1 MAKKNIEAQ
10 QLELFG
16 GLKDQGNKI
25 DPISKN
31 KVPVGST
38 KKEVRDDIPAQL
50 SEGEFVLPADVVRY
64 HGLEKIMG
72 LRDQAKSGLGKM
84 EAMGQMGN
92 PDEATLPDSTPF
104 SPRPMAQGGLNQ
116 PAPFGVNVAQPQNVS
131 TRQSQY
137 APPNFDINPP
147 RPVIQPTPII
157 QPVPQPIQPQPM
169 PPQQQQPPQTGY
181 EDLMGSPFG
190 QLPKSEVK
198 TYKNKTTGQIL
209 NIPFVNGYPVYPI
222 PDGFVLLSEADDSMP
237 KAPSDGSVGTQL
249 QEDKDDRDQQPLT
262 PAGGQSESFDFGKVG
277 DFLKE
282 NALGLA
288 GSLVGGPVLGFLG
301 KQADKKRKGE
311 VTDDPFA
318 FEDKK
323 GKPRID
329 VLGGVVTSG
338 KVGRDVGDTEVVT
351 RGVFNNQGFAIN
363 VNPKDK
369 AKYGGPARNAQG
381 HTVYRTITDQ
391 VKAAKSAIDSGW
403 FGGPLSPMEYFGL
416 TSEQKDNYDKFS
428 TSLGL
433 IDQNYRTEGRNSK
446 AYQRFLDSITTNDNV
461 GGSGKT
467 PEKEGEGYLVSN
479 GKAYKGEYIV
489 NKTTGDLQFEKEGGG
504 TIVAVTGP
512 DGTAKVG
519 DLTGSGL
526 KTKPGLLVKKE
537 DEMAGVA
544 EAQAAEQRRKDEAEA
559 RRKAEEQRKKAEAE
573 KLRQQKEADAYQKQ
587 LEDKARQARLEK
599 AAKEAAEA
607 RAAQRQREKDREE
620 ADRRAAEQDAARA
633 AEREQNRRDREER
646 AGRGSGTGRRGGQ
659 GIVRAKGGLAS
670 KPKKLNMKRGGL
682 ASIK

>member
-1 MAKKNIEAQ
+1 MAKKNVEAQ

-16 GLKDQGNKI
+16 GLKDQGNKV
-25 DPISKN
+25 DPVSKN
-31 KVPVGST
+31 KVPIGST

-72 LRDQAKSGLGKM
+72 LRDQAKSGLVKM

-92 PDEATLPDSTPF
+92 PDEATLPDNTPF
-104 SPRPMAQGGLNQ
+104 NPRPMAQGGSNE
-116 PAPFGVNVAQPQNVS
+116 PAPFGVNVAQPQNVL
-131 TRQSQY
+131 TKQSQY
-137 APPNFDINPP
+137 TPPNVGINPP
-147 RPVIQPTPII
+147 PPVVQPTPMPMPVPQPVQP
-157 QPVPQPIQPQPM
+157 QPVPQ
-169 PPQQQQPPQTGY
+169 QQQAPTYQ
-181 EDLMGSPFG
+181 DLMGTPFG

-198 TYKNKTTGQIL
+198 TYKNKETGQIL
-209 NIPFVNGYPVYPI
+209 NIPFVDGNPVYSI
-222 PDGFVLLSEADDSMP
+222 PEGFVLLSEADDSMP
-237 KAPSDGSVGTQL
+237 KPPEEGSVGTVKPK
-249 QEDKDDRDQQPLT
+249 EDKDDRDRQPLP

-282 NALGLA
+282 NALGIA
-288 GSLVGGPVLGFLG
+288 GSVVGGPFLGFLG
-301 KQADKKRKGE
+301 RQVDKKRKGE
-311 VTDDPFA
+311 TTESGLTMADDETFGLGQP
-318 FEDKK
+318 K
-323 GKPRID
+323 ID
-329 VLGGVVTSG
+329 VLGDVAVSG
-338 KVGRDVGDTEVVT
+338 KVGRNVGDTEVVT

-416 TSEQKDNYDKFS
+416 TSEQKDKYDKFS

-446 AYQRFLDSITTNDNV
+446 AYQRFLDSITTNDNI
-461 GGSGKT
+461 GGSGKA
-467 PEKEGEGYLVSN
+467 PAKEGDGYLVSN
-479 GKAYKGEYIV
+479 GKAYKGKYV
-489 NKTTGDLQFEKEGGG
+489 RNQTTGDMQFEREGGG

-526 KTKPGLLVKKE
+526 KTQPLVKKE

-544 EAQAAEQRRKDEAEA
+544 EAQAAEQRRKDEAEKA
-559 RRKAEEQRKKAEAE
+559 RKAAEEARQAKLEKDAKAAVEARAKQRQEEIEAE
-573 KLRQQKEADAYQKQ
+573 K
-587 LEDKARQARLEK
+587 
-599 AAKEAAEA
+599 
-607 RAAQRQREKDREE
+607 QRQREQRESE
-620 ADRRAAEQDAARA
+620 RDARRE
-633 AEREQNRRDREER
+633 RDRQQR
-646 AGRGSGTGRRGGQ
+646 AGSGTGTGRRGGQ

-682 ASIK
+682 ASIQ

>member
-1 MAKKNIEAQ
+1 MAKKNVEAQ

-16 GLKDQGNKI
+16 GLKDQGNKV
-25 DPISKN
+25 DPVSKN
-31 KVPVGST
+31 KVPIGST

-92 PDEATLPDSTPF
+92 PDEATLPDNTPF
-104 SPRPMAQGGLNQ
+104 NPRPMAQGGFNQ
-116 PAPFGVNVAQPQNVS
+116 PPPLFGVSVTEPQSVL
-131 TRQSQY
+131 TKQSQY
-137 APPNFDINPP
+137 ASPNVGINPP
-147 RPVIQPTPII
+147 PPVVQPAPMPMPMPVPEQPVQP
-157 QPVPQPIQPQPM
+157 QPVPQ
-169 PPQQQQPPQTGY
+169 QQQAPTYQ
-181 EDLMGSPFG
+181 DLMGTPFG

-209 NIPFVNGYPVYPI
+209 NIPFVDGNPVYSI
-222 PDGFVLLSEADDSMP
+222 PEGFVLLSEADDSMP
-237 KAPSDGSVGTQL
+237 KPPEEGSVGTIKPK
-249 QEDKDDRDQQPLT
+249 EDKDDRDRQPLP
-262 PAGGQSESFDFGKVG
+262 PAGGQSESFDFGKIG

-282 NALGLA
+282 NALGIA
-288 GSLVGGPVLGFLG
+288 GSLAGGPFLGFLG
-301 KQADKKRKGE
+301 RQADKKRKGKPTE
-311 VTDDPFA
+311 SGLTMADDETFGLGQP
-318 FEDKK
+318 K
-323 GKPRID
+323 ID
-329 VLGGVVTSG
+329 VLGDVVASG
-338 KVGRDVGDTEVVT
+338 KVGRNVGDTEVVT

-446 AYQRFLDSITTNDNV
+446 AYQRFLDSITTDDNI
-461 GGSGKT
+461 GGSGKA
-467 PEKEGEGYLVSN
+467 PANEGDGYLVSN
-479 GKAYKGEYIV
+479 GKAYKGKYV
-489 NKTTGDLQFEKEGGG
+489 RNKTTGDMQFEREGGG

-526 KTKPGLLVKKE
+526 KTQPLVKKE

-544 EAQAAEQRRKDEAEA
+544 EAQAAEQRRKDEAEKA
-559 RRKAEEQRKKAEAE
+559 RKAAEEARQAKLEKDAKAAVEARAKQRQEEIEAE
-573 KLRQQKEADAYQKQ
+573 K
-587 LEDKARQARLEK
+587 
-599 AAKEAAEA
+599 
-607 RAAQRQREKDREE
+607 QRQREQRESE
-620 ADRRAAEQDAARA
+620 RDARRE
-633 AEREQNRRDREER
+633 RDRQQR
-646 AGRGSGTGRRGGQ
+646 AGSGTGTGRRGGQ

-682 ASIK
+682 ASIQ

>member
-1 MAKKNIEAQ
+1 MAKKNVEAQ

-16 GLKDQGNKI
+16 GLKDQGNKV
-25 DPISKN
+25 DPVSKN
-31 KVPVGST
+31 KVPIGST

-92 PDEATLPDSTPF
+92 PDEATLPDNTPF
-104 SPRPMAQGGLNQ
+104 NPRPMAQGGSNE
-116 PAPFGVNVAQPQNVS
+116 PAPFGVNVAQPQNVL
-131 TRQSQY
+131 TKQSQHT
-137 APPNFDINPP
+137 PPNVGINPP
-147 RPVIQPTPII
+147 PPVVQPTPMPMPVPQPVQP
-157 QPVPQPIQPQPM
+157 QPVPQ
-169 PPQQQQPPQTGY
+169 QQTAPTYQ
-181 EDLMGSPFG
+181 DLIGSPFG

-198 TYKNKTTGQIL
+198 TYKNKETGQIL
-209 NIPFVNGYPVYPI
+209 NIPFVDGNPVYSI
-222 PDGFVLLSEADDSMP
+222 PEGFVLLSEADDSMP
-237 KAPSDGSVGTQL
+237 KPPEEGSVGTVKPK
-249 QEDKDDRDQQPLT
+249 EDKDDRDRQPLP

-282 NALGLA
+282 NALGIA
-288 GSLVGGPVLGFLG
+288 GSLAGGPFLGFLG
-301 KQADKKRKGE
+301 KQADKKRKGKPTE
-311 VTDDPFA
+311 SGLTMDDDETFGLGQP
-318 FEDKK
+318 K
-323 GKPRID
+323 ID
-329 VLGGVVTSG
+329 VLGDVVASG

-416 TSEQKDNYDKFS
+416 TSEQKDKYDKFS

-461 GGSGKT
+461 GGSGKA
-467 PEKEGEGYLVSN
+467 PAKEGDGYLVSN
-479 GKAYKGEYIV
+479 GKAYKGKYV
-489 NKTTGDLQFEKEGGG
+489 RNQTTGDMQFEREGGG

-526 KTKPGLLVKKE
+526 KTHPLVKKE
-537 DEMAGVA
+537 DEMAGVK
-544 EAQAAEQRRKDEAEA
+544 EAQEAAQRRKAAAEA
-559 RRKAEEQRKKAEAE
+559 RRKAEAE

-587 LEDKARQARLEK
+587 LEDKARQVRLEK

-607 RAAQRQREKDREE
+607 RARQRKEEIEAEKQRQREQRESE
-620 ADRRAAEQDAARA
+620 RDARRE
-633 AEREQNRRDREER
+633 RDRQQR
-646 AGRGSGTGRRGGQ
+646 AGSGTGTGRRGGQ

-682 ASIK
+682 ASIQ

>member
-1 MAKKNIEAQ
+1 MAKKNVEAQ

-16 GLKDQGNKI
+16 GLKDQGNKV
-25 DPISKN
+25 DPVSKN
-31 KVPVGST
+31 KVPIGST

-92 PDEATLPDSTPF
+92 PDEATLPDNTPF
-104 SPRPMAQGGLNQ
+104 NPRPMAQGGFNQ
-116 PAPFGVNVAQPQNVS
+116 PPPLFGVSVTEPQSVL
-131 TRQSQY
+131 TKQSQY
-137 APPNFDINPP
+137 ASPNVGINPP
-147 RPVIQPTPII
+147 PPVVQPAPMPMPMPVPEQPVQP
-157 QPVPQPIQPQPM
+157 QPVPQ
-169 PPQQQQPPQTGY
+169 QQQAPTYQ
-181 EDLMGSPFG
+181 DLMGTPFG

-209 NIPFVNGYPVYPI
+209 NIPFVDGNPVYSI
-222 PDGFVLLSEADDSMP
+222 PEGFVLLSEADDSMP
-237 KAPSDGSVGTQL
+237 KPPEEGSVGTIKPK
-249 QEDKDDRDQQPLT
+249 EDKDDRDRQPLP

-282 NALGLA
+282 NALGIA
-288 GSLVGGPVLGFLG
+288 GSLAGGPFLGFLG
-301 KQADKKRKGE
+301 RQADKKRKGKPTE
-311 VTDDPFA
+311 SGLTMADDETFGLGQP
-318 FEDKK
+318 K
-323 GKPRID
+323 ID
-329 VLGGVVTSG
+329 VLGDVVASG
-338 KVGRDVGDTEVVT
+338 KVGRNVGDTEVVT

-446 AYQRFLDSITTNDNV
+446 AYQRFLDSITTDDNI
-461 GGSGKT
+461 GGSGKA
-467 PEKEGEGYLVSN
+467 PANEGDGYLVSN
-479 GKAYKGEYIV
+479 GKAYKGKYV
-489 NKTTGDLQFEKEGGG
+489 RNKTTGDMQFEREGGG

-526 KTKPGLLVKKE
+526 KTQPLVKKE

-544 EAQAAEQRRKDEAEA
+544 EAQAAEQRRKDEAEKA
-559 RRKAEEQRKKAEAE
+559 RKAAEEARQAKLEKDAKAAVEARAKQRQEEIEAE
-573 KLRQQKEADAYQKQ
+573 K
-587 LEDKARQARLEK
+587 
-599 AAKEAAEA
+599 
-607 RAAQRQREKDREE
+607 QRQREQRESE
-620 ADRRAAEQDAARA
+620 RDARRE
-633 AEREQNRRDREER
+633 RDRQQR
-646 AGRGSGTGRRGGQ
+646 AGSGTGTGRRGGQ

-682 ASIK
+682 ASIQ

>member
-1 MAKKNIEAQ
+1 MAKKNVEAQ

-16 GLKDQGNKI
+16 GLKDQGNKV
-25 DPISKN
+25 DPVSKN
-31 KVPVGST
+31 KVPIGST

-92 PDEATLPDSTPF
+92 PDEATLPDNTPF
-104 SPRPMAQGGLNQ
+104 NPRPMAQGGFNQ
-116 PAPFGVNVAQPQNVS
+116 PPPLFGVSVTEPQSVL
-131 TRQSQY
+131 TKQSQY
-137 APPNFDINPP
+137 ASPNVGINPP
-147 RPVIQPTPII
+147 PPVVQPAPMPMPVPEQPVQP
-157 QPVPQPIQPQPM
+157 QPVPQ
-169 PPQQQQPPQTGY
+169 QQQAPTYQ
-181 EDLMGSPFG
+181 DLMGTPFG

-209 NIPFVNGYPVYPI
+209 NIPFVDGNPVYSI
-222 PDGFVLLSEADDSMP
+222 PEGFVLLSEADDSMP
-237 KAPSDGSVGTQL
+237 KPPEEGSVGTIKPK
-249 QEDKDDRDQQPLT
+249 EDKDDRDRQPLP
-262 PAGGQSESFDFGKVG
+262 PAGGQSESFDFGKIG

-282 NALGLA
+282 NALGIA
-288 GSLVGGPVLGFLG
+288 GSLAGGPFLGFLG
-301 KQADKKRKGE
+301 RQADKKRKGKPTE
-311 VTDDPFA
+311 SGLTMADDETFGLGQP
-318 FEDKK
+318 K
-323 GKPRID
+323 ID
-329 VLGGVVTSG
+329 VLGDVVASG
-338 KVGRDVGDTEVVT
+338 KVGRNVGDTEVVT

-446 AYQRFLDSITTNDNV
+446 AYQRFLDSITTDDNI
-461 GGSGKT
+461 GGSGKA
-467 PEKEGEGYLVSN
+467 PANEGDGYLVSN
-479 GKAYKGEYIV
+479 GKAYKGKYV
-489 NKTTGDLQFEKEGGG
+489 RNKTTGDMQFEREGGG

-526 KTKPGLLVKKE
+526 KTQPLVKKE

-544 EAQAAEQRRKDEAEA
+544 EAQAAEQRRKDEAEKA
-559 RRKAEEQRKKAEAE
+559 RKAAEEARQAKLEKDAKAAVEARAKQRQEEIEAE
-573 KLRQQKEADAYQKQ
+573 K
-587 LEDKARQARLEK
+587 
-599 AAKEAAEA
+599 
-607 RAAQRQREKDREE
+607 QRQREQRESE
-620 ADRRAAEQDAARA
+620 RDARRE
-633 AEREQNRRDREER
+633 RDRQQR
-646 AGRGSGTGRRGGQ
+646 AGSGTGTGRRGGQ

-682 ASIK
+682 ASIQ

>member
-1 MAKKNIEAQ
+1 MAKKNVEAQ

-16 GLKDQGNKI
+16 GLKDQGNKV
-25 DPISKN
+25 DPVSKN
-31 KVPVGST
+31 KVPIGST

-92 PDEATLPDSTPF
+92 PDEATLPDNTPF
-104 SPRPMAQGGLNQ
+104 NPRPMAQGGFNQ
-116 PAPFGVNVAQPQNVS
+116 PPLFGVNVTEPQSVL
-131 TRQSQY
+131 TKQSQY
-137 APPNFDINPP
+137 ASPNIGINPP
-147 RPVIQPTPII
+147 PPVVQPTPTPMPMPVPQPVQP
-157 QPVPQPIQPQPM
+157 QPVPQ
-169 PPQQQQPPQTGY
+169 QQTAPTYQ
-181 EDLMGSPFG
+181 DLIGSPFG

-209 NIPFVNGYPVYPI
+209 NIPFVNGNPVYPI
-222 PDGFVLLSEADDSMP
+222 PEGFVLLSEADDSMP
-237 KAPSDGSVGTQL
+237 KPPEEGSVGAVKPK
-249 QEDKDDRDQQPLT
+249 EDKDDRDRQPLP
-262 PAGGQSESFDFGKVG
+262 PAGGQGESFDFSKIG
-277 DFLKE
+277 DFLNE

-288 GSLVGGPVLGFLG
+288 GSLVGGPFLGFLG
-301 KQADKKRKGE
+301 KQADKKRKGTSTE
-311 VTDDPFA
+311 SGLTMDDDETFGLGQP
-318 FEDKK
+318 K
-323 GKPRID
+323 ID
-329 VLGGVVTSG
+329 VLGDVVASG

-416 TSEQKDNYDKFS
+416 TSEQKDKYDKFS

-433 IDQNYRTEGRNSK
+433 IDQNYRTEGKNSK

-461 GGSGKT
+461 GGSGKA
-467 PEKEGEGYLVSN
+467 PANEGDGYLVSN
-479 GKAYKGEYIV
+479 GKAYKGKYV
-489 NKTTGDLQFEKEGGG
+489 RNQTTGDMQFEREGGG

-526 KTKPGLLVKKE
+526 KTQPLVKKE

-544 EAQAAEQRRKDEAEA
+544 EAQAAEQRRKEEAEKT
-559 RRKAEEQRKKAEAE
+559 RKAEAE
-573 KLRQQKEADAYQKQ
+573 KLRQEEDAKAYQKQ

-607 RAAQRQREKDREE
+607 RARQRQEEIEAEKQRQREQRESE
-620 ADRRAAEQDAARA
+620 RDARRE
-633 AEREQNRRDREER
+633 RDRQQR
-646 AGRGSGTGRRGGQ
+646 AGSGTGTGRRGGQ

-682 ASIK
+682 ASIQ

>member
-1 MAKKNIEAQ
+1 MAKKNVEAQ

-25 DPISKN
+25 DPVSKN
-31 KVPVGST
+31 KVPIGST

-92 PDEATLPDSTPF
+92 PDEATLPDNTPF
-104 SPRPMAQGGLNQ
+104 NPRPMAQGGSNE
-116 PAPFGVNVAQPQNVS
+116 PAPFGVNVAQPQNIL
-131 TRQSQY
+131 TKQSQY
-137 APPNFDINPP
+137 TPPNVGINPP
-147 RPVIQPTPII
+147 PPVVQPTPMPMPVPQPVQP
-157 QPVPQPIQPQPM
+157 QPVPQ
-169 PPQQQQPPQTGY
+169 QQQAPTYQ
-181 EDLMGSPFG
+181 DLMGTPFG

-198 TYKNKTTGQIL
+198 TYKNKETGQIL
-209 NIPFVNGYPVYPI
+209 NIPFVDGNPVYSI
-222 PDGFVLLSEADDSMP
+222 PEGFVLLSEADDSMP
-237 KAPSDGSVGTQL
+237 KPPEEGSVGTEKPK
-249 QEDKDDRDQQPLT
+249 EDKDDRDRQPLP

-282 NALGLA
+282 NALGIA
-288 GSLVGGPVLGFLG
+288 GSLAGGPFLGFLG
-301 KQADKKRKGE
+301 RQADKKRKGE
-311 VTDDPFA
+311 ITDDPFA

-329 VLGGVVTSG
+329 VLGGVVASG

-416 TSEQKDNYDKFS
+416 TSEQKDKYDKFS

-446 AYQRFLDSITTNDNV
+446 AYQRFLDSITTDDNI
-461 GGSGKT
+461 GGSGKA
-467 PEKEGEGYLVSN
+467 PAKEGDGYLVSN
-479 GKAYKGEYIV
+479 GKAYKGKYV
-489 NKTTGDLQFEKEGGG
+489 RNQTTGDMQFEREGGG

-526 KTKPGLLVKKE
+526 KTQPLVKKE

-559 RRKAEEQRKKAEAE
+559 RRIAEKAKADAEAEGNRKKAELAKQIREAE
-573 KLRQQKEADAYQKQ
+573 QRKADR
-587 LEDKARQARLEK
+587 EARQK
-599 AAKEAAEA
+599 AQEEQGI
-607 RAAQRQREKDREE
+607 RGTPLREKDINR
-620 ADRRAAEQDAARA
+620 ADPFERR
-633 AEREQNRRDREER
+633 
-646 AGRGSGTGRRGGQ
+646 TGIR
-659 GIVRAKGGLAS
+659 RAKGGLAS

-682 ASIK
+682 ASIQ

>member
-1 MAKKNIEAQ
+1 MAKKNVEAQ

-16 GLKDQGNKI
+16 GLKDQGNKV
-25 DPISKN
+25 DPVSKN
-31 KVPVGST
+31 KVPIGST

-72 LRDQAKSGLGKM
+72 LRDQAKSGLVKM

-92 PDEATLPDSTPF
+92 PDEATLPDNTPF
-104 SPRPMAQGGLNQ
+104 NPRPMAQGGSNE
-116 PAPFGVNVAQPQNVS
+116 PAPFGVNVAQPQNVL
-131 TRQSQY
+131 TKQSQY
-137 APPNFDINPP
+137 TPPNVGINPP
-147 RPVIQPTPII
+147 PPVVQPTPMPMPVPQPVQP
-157 QPVPQPIQPQPM
+157 QPVPQ
-169 PPQQQQPPQTGY
+169 QQQAPTYQ
-181 EDLMGSPFG
+181 DLMGTPFG

-198 TYKNKTTGQIL
+198 TYKNKETGQIL
-209 NIPFVNGYPVYPI
+209 NIPFVDGNPVYSI
-222 PDGFVLLSEADDSMP
+222 PEGFVLLSEADDSMP
-237 KAPSDGSVGTQL
+237 KPPEEGSVGTVKPK
-249 QEDKDDRDQQPLT
+249 EDKDDRDRQPLP

-282 NALGLA
+282 NALGIA
-288 GSLVGGPVLGFLG
+288 GSVVGGPFLGFLG
-301 KQADKKRKGE
+301 RQVDKKRKGE
-311 VTDDPFA
+311 TTESGLTMADDETFGLGQP
-318 FEDKK
+318 K
-323 GKPRID
+323 ID
-329 VLGGVVTSG
+329 VLGDVVASG
-338 KVGRDVGDTEVVT
+338 KVGRNVGDTEVVT

-416 TSEQKDNYDKFS
+416 TSEQKDKYDKFS

-446 AYQRFLDSITTNDNV
+446 AYQRFLDSITTNDNI
-461 GGSGKT
+461 GGSGKA
-467 PEKEGEGYLVSN
+467 PAKEGDGYLVSN
-479 GKAYKGEYIV
+479 GKAYKGKYV
-489 NKTTGDLQFEKEGGG
+489 RNQTTGDMQFEREGGG

-526 KTKPGLLVKKE
+526 KTQPLVKKE

-544 EAQAAEQRRKDEAEA
+544 EAQAAEQRRKDEAEKA
-559 RRKAEEQRKKAEAE
+559 RKAAEEARQAKLEKDAKAAVEARAKQRQEEIEAE
-573 KLRQQKEADAYQKQ
+573 K
-587 LEDKARQARLEK
+587 
-599 AAKEAAEA
+599 
-607 RAAQRQREKDREE
+607 QRQREQRESE
-620 ADRRAAEQDAARA
+620 RDARRE
-633 AEREQNRRDREER
+633 RDRQQR
-646 AGRGSGTGRRGGQ
+646 AGSGTGTGRRGGQ

-682 ASIK
+682 ASIQ

>member
-1 MAKKNIEAQ
+1 MAKKNVEAQ

-16 GLKDQGNKI
+16 GLKDQGNKV
-25 DPISKN
+25 DPVSKN
-31 KVPVGST
+31 KVPIGST

-92 PDEATLPDSTPF
+92 PDEATLPDNTPF
-104 SPRPMAQGGLNQ
+104 NPRPMAQGGFNQ
-116 PAPFGVNVAQPQNVS
+116 PPLFGVNVTEPQSVL
-131 TRQSQY
+131 TKQSQY
-137 APPNFDINPP
+137 ASPNIGINPP
-147 RPVIQPTPII
+147 PPVVQPTPTPMPMPVPQPVQP
-157 QPVPQPIQPQPM
+157 QPVPQ
-169 PPQQQQPPQTGY
+169 QQTAPTYQ
-181 EDLMGSPFG
+181 DLIGSPFG

-209 NIPFVNGYPVYPI
+209 NIPFVNGNPVYPI
-222 PDGFVLLSEADDSMP
+222 PEGFVLLSEADDSMP
-237 KAPSDGSVGTQL
+237 KPPEEGSVGAVKPK
-249 QEDKDDRDQQPLT
+249 EDKDDRDRQPLP
-262 PAGGQSESFDFGKVG
+262 PAGGQGESFDFSKIG
-277 DFLKE
+277 DFLNE

-288 GSLVGGPVLGFLG
+288 GSLVGGPFLGFLG

-311 VTDDPFA
+311 TTESGLTMDDDETFGLGQP
-318 FEDKK
+318 K
-323 GKPRID
+323 ID
-329 VLGGVVTSG
+329 VLGDVVASG

-416 TSEQKDNYDKFS
+416 TSEQKDKYDKFS

-433 IDQNYRTEGRNSK
+433 IDQNYRTEGKNSK

-461 GGSGKT
+461 GGSGKA
-467 PEKEGEGYLVSN
+467 PANEGDGYLVSN
-479 GKAYKGEYIV
+479 GKAYKGKYV
-489 NKTTGDLQFEKEGGG
+489 RNQTTGDMQFEREGGG

-526 KTKPGLLVKKE
+526 KTQPLVKKE

-544 EAQAAEQRRKDEAEA
+544 EAQAAEQRRKEEAEKT
-559 RRKAEEQRKKAEAE
+559 RKAEAE
-573 KLRQQKEADAYQKQ
+573 KLRQEEDAKAYQKQ

-607 RAAQRQREKDREE
+607 RARQRQEEIEAEKQRQREQRESE
-620 ADRRAAEQDAARA
+620 RDARRE
-633 AEREQNRRDREER
+633 RDRQQR
-646 AGRGSGTGRRGGQ
+646 AGSGTGTGRRGGQ

-682 ASIK
+682 ASIQ

>member
-1 MAKKNIEAQ
+1 MAKKNVEAQ

-16 GLKDQGNKI
+16 GLKDQGNKV
-25 DPISKN
+25 DPVSKN
-31 KVPVGST
+31 KVPIGST

-92 PDEATLPDSTPF
+92 PDEATLPDNTPF
-104 SPRPMAQGGLNQ
+104 NPRPMAQGGFNQ
-116 PAPFGVNVAQPQNVS
+116 PSPFGVNVAQPQNVL
-131 TRQSQY
+131 TKQSQY
-137 APPNFDINPP
+137 ASPNVGINPP
-147 RPVIQPTPII
+147 PPVVQPTPTPM
-157 QPVPQPIQPQPM
+157 PVPQPVQPQPI
-169 PPQQQQPPQTGY
+169 PQQQEAPTYQ
-181 EDLMGSPFG
+181 DLIGSPFG

-209 NIPFVNGYPVYPI
+209 NIPFVNGNPVYPI
-222 PDGFVLLSEADDSMP
+222 PEGFVLLSEADDSMP
-237 KAPSDGSVGTQL
+237 KPPEEGSVGTKKTK
-249 QEDKDDRDQQPLT
+249 EDKDDRDQQPLP

-288 GSLVGGPVLGFLG
+288 GSVVGGPLLGFLG
-301 KQADKKRKGE
+301 RQADKKRKGE
-311 VTDDPFA
+311 ITDDPFA

-329 VLGGVVTSG
+329 VLGGVVASG

-416 TSEQKDNYDKFS
+416 TSEQKDKYDKFS

-461 GGSGKT
+461 GGSGKA
-467 PEKEGEGYLVSN
+467 PAKEGDGYLVSN
-479 GKAYKGEYIV
+479 GKAYKGQYV
-489 NKTTGDLQFEKEGGG
+489 RNKTTGDMQFEREGGG

-526 KTKPGLLVKKE
+526 KTQPLVKKE
-537 DEMAGVA
+537 DEMAGVK
-544 EAQAAEQRRKDEAEA
+544 EAQEAEQRRKAEAEA
-559 RRKAEEQRKKAEAE
+559 RRKAEAE
-573 KLRQQKEADAYQKQ
+573 KLRQEEDAKAYQKQ

-607 RAAQRQREKDREE
+607 RAKQRQAEIEAEKQRQREQRESE
-620 ADRRAAEQDAARA
+620 RDARRE
-633 AEREQNRRDREER
+633 RDRKQR
-646 AGRGSGTGRRGGQ
+646 AGSGTGTGRRGGQ

-682 ASIK
+682 ASIQ

>member
-1 MAKKNIEAQ
+1 MAKKNVEAQ

-25 DPISKN
+25 DPVSKN
-31 KVPVGST
+31 KVPIGST

-92 PDEATLPDSTPF
+92 PDEATLPDNTPF
-104 SPRPMAQGGLNQ
+104 NPRPMAQGGSNE
-116 PAPFGVNVAQPQNVS
+116 PAPFGVNVAQPQNIL
-131 TRQSQY
+131 TKQSQY
-137 APPNFDINPP
+137 TPPNVGINPP
-147 RPVIQPTPII
+147 PPVVQPTPMPMPVPQPVQP
-157 QPVPQPIQPQPM
+157 QPVPQ
-169 PPQQQQPPQTGY
+169 QQQAPTYQ
-181 EDLMGSPFG
+181 DLMGTPFG

-198 TYKNKTTGQIL
+198 TYKNKETGQIL
-209 NIPFVNGYPVYPI
+209 NIPFVDGNPVYSI
-222 PDGFVLLSEADDSMP
+222 PEGFVLLSEADDSMP
-237 KAPSDGSVGTQL
+237 KPPEEGSVVTEKPK
-249 QEDKDDRDQQPLT
+249 EDKDDRDRQPLP

-282 NALGLA
+282 NALGIA
-288 GSLVGGPVLGFLG
+288 GSLAGGPFLGFLG
-301 KQADKKRKGE
+301 RQADKKRKGE
-311 VTDDPFA
+311 ITDDPFA

-329 VLGGVVTSG
+329 VLGGVVASG

-381 HTVYRTITDQ
+381 HTIYRTITDQ

-416 TSEQKDNYDKFS
+416 TSEQKDKYDKFS

-446 AYQRFLDSITTNDNV
+446 AYQRFLDSITTDDNI
-461 GGSGKT
+461 GGSGKA
-467 PEKEGEGYLVSN
+467 PAKEGDGYLVSN
-479 GKAYKGEYIV
+479 GKAYKGKYV
-489 NKTTGDLQFEKEGGG
+489 RNQTTGDMQFEREGGG

-526 KTKPGLLVKKE
+526 KTQPLVKKE

-544 EAQAAEQRRKDEAEA
+544 EAQAAEQRRKDEAEKA
-559 RRKAEEQRKKAEAE
+559 RKAEKAKADAEAEGNRKKAELAKQIREAE
-573 KLRQQKEADAYQKQ
+573 QRKADR
-587 LEDKARQARLEK
+587 EARQKAQEK
-599 AAKEAAEA
+599 QGI
-607 RAAQRQREKDREE
+607 RGTPLREKDINR
-620 ADRRAAEQDAARA
+620 ADPFERR
-633 AEREQNRRDREER
+633 
-646 AGRGSGTGRRGGQ
+646 TGIR
-659 GIVRAKGGLAS
+659 RAKGGLMT
-670 KPKKLNMKRGGL
+670 KPTIKNMKRGGL
-682 ASIK
+682 ASR

>member
-1 MAKKNIEAQ
+1 MAKKNVEAQ

-25 DPISKN
+25 DPVSKN
-31 KVPVGST
+31 KVPIGST

-92 PDEATLPDSTPF
+92 PDEATLPDNTPF
-104 SPRPMAQGGLNQ
+104 NPRPMAQGGSNE
-116 PAPFGVNVAQPQNVS
+116 PAPFGVNVAQPQNIL
-131 TRQSQY
+131 TKQSQY
-137 APPNFDINPP
+137 TPPNVGINPP
-147 RPVIQPTPII
+147 PPVVQPTPMPMPVPQPVQP
-157 QPVPQPIQPQPM
+157 QPVPQ
-169 PPQQQQPPQTGY
+169 QQQAPTYQ
-181 EDLMGSPFG
+181 DLMGTPFG

-209 NIPFVNGYPVYPI
+209 NIPFVNGNPVYPI
-222 PDGFVLLSEADDSMP
+222 PEGFVLLSEADDPMP
-237 KAPSDGSVGTQL
+237 KPPEEGSVGTVKPK
-249 QEDKDDRDQQPLT
+249 EDKDDRDRQPLP

-301 KQADKKRKGE
+301 RQADKKRKGE
-311 VTDDPFA
+311 ITDDPFA

-329 VLGGVVTSG
+329 VLGGVVASG

-416 TSEQKDNYDKFS
+416 TSEQKDKYDKFS

-446 AYQRFLDSITTNDNV
+446 AYQRFLDSITTDDNI
-461 GGSGKT
+461 GGSGKA
-467 PEKEGEGYLVSN
+467 PANEGDGYLVSN
-479 GKAYKGEYIV
+479 GKAYKGKYV
-489 NKTTGDLQFEKEGGG
+489 RNQTTGDMQFEREGGG

-526 KTKPGLLVKKE
+526 KTQPLVKKE

-544 EAQAAEQRRKDEAEA
+544 EAQAAEQRRKDEAEKA
-559 RRKAEEQRKKAEAE
+559 RKAAEEARQAKLEKDAKAAVEARAKQRQEEIEAE
-573 KLRQQKEADAYQKQ
+573 K
-587 LEDKARQARLEK
+587 
-599 AAKEAAEA
+599 
-607 RAAQRQREKDREE
+607 QRQREQRESE
-620 ADRRAAEQDAARA
+620 RDARRE
-633 AEREQNRRDREER
+633 RDRQQR
-646 AGRGSGTGRRGGQ
+646 AGSGTGTGRRGGQ

-682 ASIK
+682 ASIQ

>member
-1 MAKKNIEAQ
+1 MAKKNVEAQ

-16 GLKDQGNKI
+16 GLKDQGNKV
-25 DPISKN
+25 DPVSKN
-31 KVPVGST
+31 KVPIGST

-92 PDEATLPDSTPF
+92 PDEATLPDNTPF
-104 SPRPMAQGGLNQ
+104 NPRPMAQGGLNQ
-116 PAPFGVNVAQPQNVS
+116 PAPFGVNVAQPQNVL
-131 TRQSQY
+131 TKQSQY
-137 APPNFDINPP
+137 TPPNVGINPP
-147 RPVIQPTPII
+147 PPVVQPTPMPMPVPQPVQP
-157 QPVPQPIQPQPM
+157 QPVPQ
-169 PPQQQQPPQTGY
+169 QQTAPTYQ
-181 EDLMGSPFG
+181 DLIGSPFG

-198 TYKNKTTGQIL
+198 TYKNKETGQIL
-209 NIPFVNGYPVYPI
+209 NIPFVDGNPVYSI
-222 PDGFVLLSEADDSMP
+222 PEGFVLLSEADDSMP
-237 KAPSDGSVGTQL
+237 KPPEEGSVGTVKPK
-249 QEDKDDRDQQPLT
+249 EDKDDRDRQPLP

-282 NALGLA
+282 NALGIA
-288 GSLVGGPVLGFLG
+288 GSLAGGPFLGFLG
-301 KQADKKRKGE
+301 KQADKKRKGKPTE
-311 VTDDPFA
+311 SGLTMDDDETFGLGQP
-318 FEDKK
+318 K
-323 GKPRID
+323 ID
-329 VLGGVVTSG
+329 VLGDVVASG

-416 TSEQKDNYDKFS
+416 TSEQKDKYDKFS

-461 GGSGKT
+461 GGSGKA
-467 PEKEGEGYLVSN
+467 PAKEGDGYLVSN
-479 GKAYKGEYIV
+479 GKAYKGKYV
-489 NKTTGDLQFEKEGGG
+489 RNQTTGDMQFEREGGG

-526 KTKPGLLVKKE
+526 KTQPLVKKE
-537 DEMAGVA
+537 DEMAGVK
-544 EAQAAEQRRKDEAEA
+544 EAQEAEQRRKDEAEA
-559 RRKAEEQRKKAEAE
+559 RRKAEAE
-573 KLRQQKEADAYQKQ
+573 KLRQQKEAEAYQKQ
-587 LEDKARQARLEK
+587 LEAKAK
-599 AAKEAAEA
+599 AAAEA
-607 RAAQRQREKDREE
+607 EGKRKKAELAKQIREAEQRKADREARQKAQEKQGIRGTPLREKNINR
-620 ADRRAAEQDAARA
+620 ADPFERR
-633 AEREQNRRDREER
+633 
-646 AGRGSGTGRRGGQ
+646 TGIR
-659 GIVRAKGGLAS
+659 RAKGGLAS

-682 ASIK
+682 ASIQ

>member
-1 MAKKNIEAQ
+1 MAKKNVEAQ

-25 DPISKN
+25 DPVSKN
-31 KVPVGST
+31 KVPIGST

-92 PDEATLPDSTPF
+92 PDEATLPDNTPF
-104 SPRPMAQGGLNQ
+104 NPRPMAQGGLNQ
-116 PAPFGVNVAQPQNVS
+116 PAPFGVNVAQPQNVL
-131 TRQSQY
+131 TKQSQY
-137 APPNFDINPP
+137 TPPNVGINPP
-147 RPVIQPTPII
+147 PPVVQPTPTPMPVPQPVQP
-157 QPVPQPIQPQPM
+157 QPVPQ
-169 PPQQQQPPQTGY
+169 QQTAPTYQ
-181 EDLMGSPFG
+181 DLIGSPFG

-209 NIPFVNGYPVYPI
+209 NIPFVNGNPVYPI
-222 PDGFVLLSEADDSMP
+222 PEGFVLLSEADDSMP
-237 KAPSDGSVGTQL
+237 KPPEEGSVGTVKPK
-249 QEDKDDRDQQPLT
+249 EDKDDRDRQPLP

-282 NALGLA
+282 NALGIA
-288 GSLVGGPVLGFLG
+288 GSVVGGPFLGFLG
-301 KQADKKRKGE
+301 KQADKKRKGKPTE
-311 VTDDPFA
+311 SGLTMADDETFGLGQP
-318 FEDKK
+318 K
-323 GKPRID
+323 ID
-329 VLGGVVTSG
+329 VLGDVVASG

-416 TSEQKDNYDKFS
+416 TSEQKDKYDKFS

-461 GGSGKT
+461 GGSGKA
-467 PEKEGEGYLVSN
+467 PAKEGDGYLVSN
-479 GKAYKGEYIV
+479 GKAYKGEYV
-489 NKTTGDLQFEKEGGG
+489 RNQTTGDMQFEREGGG

-526 KTKPGLLVKKE
+526 KTQPLVKKE

-544 EAQAAEQRRKDEAEA
+544 EAQAAEQRRREEAEKT
-559 RRKAEEQRKKAEAE
+559 RKAEEQRKKAEAE
-573 KLRQQKEADAYQKQ
+573 KLRQEEDAKAYQKQ

-607 RAAQRQREKDREE
+607 RARQRQAEIDRARADARE
-620 ADRRAAEQDAARA
+620 AERDAARA
-633 AEREQNRRDREER
+633 AQREADKKAREER
-646 AGRGSGTGRRGGQ
+646 VGRGSGTGRRGGQ
-659 GIVRAKGGLAS
+659 GIVRAKGGLMT
-670 KPKKLNMKRGGL
+670 KPTKKNMKRGGL
-682 ASIK
+682 ASR

>member
-1 MAKKNIEAQ
+1 MAKKNMEAQ

-92 PDEATLPDSTPF
+92 PEEATLPDTTPF
-104 SPRPMAQGGLNQ
+104 NPRPMAQGGFNQ
-116 PAPFGVNVAQPQNVS
+116 PTPFGVNIAQPQNVL
-131 TRQSQY
+131 TKQSQY
-137 APPNFDINPP
+137 TPPNIGINPP
-147 RPVIQPTPII
+147 PPVVQPIPMPVQP
-157 QPVPQPIQPQPM
+157 QPVPQQPV
-169 PPQQQQPPQTGY
+169 PQQQPAPTYQ
-181 EDLMGSPFG
+181 DLMGTPFG

-198 TYKNKTTGQIL
+198 TYKNKETGQIL
-209 NIPFVNGYPVYPI
+209 NIPFVDGNPVYSI
-222 PDGFVLLSEADDSMP
+222 PEGFVLLSEADDSMP
-237 KAPSDGSVGTQL
+237 KASEESSVGTIKPK
-249 QEDKDDRDQQPLT
+249 EDKDDRDQQPLP
-262 PAGGQSESFDFGKVG
+262 PAGGQGESFDFGKVG

-282 NALGLA
+282 NALGIA
-288 GSLVGGPVLGFLG
+288 GSVVGGPFLGFLG
-301 KQADKKRKGE
+301 RQVDKKRKGKSTE
-311 VTDDPFA
+311 SGLTMADDETFGLGQP
-318 FEDKK
+318 K
-323 GKPRID
+323 ID
-329 VLGGVVTSG
+329 VLGDVAVSG
-338 KVGRDVGDTEVVT
+338 KVGRNIGDTEVVT

-433 IDQNYRTEGRNSK
+433 IDQNYRTEGKNSK
-446 AYQRFLDSITTNDNV
+446 AYQRFLDSITTNDNI
-461 GGSGKT
+461 GGSGKA
-467 PEKEGEGYLVSN
+467 PANEGDGYLVSN
-479 GKAYKGEYIV
+479 GKAYKGKYV
-489 NKTTGDLQFEKEGGG
+489 RNQTTGNMQFEREGGG

-526 KTKPGLLVKKE
+526 KTQPLVKKE

-544 EAQAAEQRRKDEAEA
+544 EAQAAEERRKE
-559 RRKAEEQRKKAEAE
+559 EAE
-573 KLRQQKEADAYQKQ
+573 KTRKATE
-587 LEDKARQARLEK
+587 EARQAKLEK
-599 AAKEAAEA
+599 DAKAAVEA
-607 RAAQRQREKDREE
+607 RAKQRQEEIEAEKQRQREQRESE
-620 ADRRAAEQDAARA
+620 RDARI
-633 AEREQNRRDREER
+633 ERDRQQR
-646 AGRGSGTGRRGGQ
+646 AGSGTGTGRRGGQ

-682 ASIK
+682 ASIQ